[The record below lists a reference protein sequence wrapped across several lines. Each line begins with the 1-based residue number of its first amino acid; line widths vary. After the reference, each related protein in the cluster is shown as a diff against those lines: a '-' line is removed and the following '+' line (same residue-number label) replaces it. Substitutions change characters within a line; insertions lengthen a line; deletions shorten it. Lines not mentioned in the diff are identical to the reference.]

1 MINCRRPSNRS
12 SKHALPFGPSN
23 SYFFSTATHGIRRR
37 SAASASRARVNS
49 FSFTRSFC
57 RAASHSFG
65 DTTFGLFISD
75 VSVCVPIF
83 AFRSLI
89 VQRTN
94 TAVLDAY
101 FCLPDAR
108 REITYICDKRLLRGV
123 AAPKSV
129 SRCRG
134 LHCRGGILDSNRLR
148 RVSSLGVAELEPE
161 AGNCAVVNRLS
172 DYAHPSLGLRRYA
185 ARNSG
190 DGQSSRSASAPQ
202 SYPACRCQRDNFY

>member
-1 MINCRRPSNRS
+1 MRGKQSTGGGGRTDRAGSLCRWGRRTRTPSPPPATASAGARQSVYPGRGSTPSPSQEAFVAPPPTPSATPRLVFS
-12 SKHALPFGPSN
+12 SLMSVFVYPSLPF
-23 SYFFSTATHGIRRR
+23 
-37 SAASASRARVNS
+37 V
-49 FSFTRSFC
+49 
-57 RAASHSFG
+57 
-65 DTTFGLFISD
+65 
-75 VSVCVPIF
+75 
-83 AFRSLI
+83 SLI

-134 LHCRGGILDSNRLR
+134 LHCRGGIRDSNRLR

-161 AGNCAVVNRLS
+161 AGNCAVLNRLS
-172 DYAHPSLGLRRYA
+172 DCAHPSLGLRRYA

-190 DGQSSRSASAPQ
+190 HAQSSGSASAPQ
-202 SYPACRCQRDNFY
+202 SYPACRR